1 MLSEGMVLQGI
12 IAAGFLATAV
22 AAFALAQ
29 RRFRE
34 KKRTRQGINTAAGG
48 GRLQRSWSGELA
60 NASCAAFA
68 FPCTVTRQ
76 ARGLFM

>member
-29 RRFRE
+29 DVSGR
-34 KKRTRQGINTAAGG
+34 KK
-48 GRLQRSWSGELA
+48 GRG
-60 NASCAAFA
+60 
-68 FPCTVTRQ
+68 
-76 ARGLFM
+76 RG